1 MIRNVP
7 IPTAGVMLGLAALG
21 NLLAPWSL
29 LLKYACG
36 LGAVFLGALLLLK
49 IILHP
54 QVMKNDLNGN
64 SIFASVFATF
74 FMAVMQ
80 LCTYIHPSFP
90 FAAETVWFSAV
101 AGHFLL
107 MAWFTW
113 RYMMNF
119 ALRDVFPTYFIAYVG
134 VIVASVTA
142 PVFGRHAMGEVIFWF
157 GFAAYMVLFALVTAR
172 YCSRHKIAD
181 PAKPLFCIYAAP
193 MSLSLAGYLA
203 SVEEKSLLMIAV
215 MQVLAQFLFFAVL
228 SQMPKLLRLPFYPSY
243 AAFTFH
249 FVITAIALRQTL
261 AYVRGLGI
269 VLPEALDALAAAEIV
284 LAAVIVAYVFL
295 RYVRFLHGE
304 VLAPAGSRMKAA
316 LTAAVK

>member
-1 MIRNVP
+1 
-7 IPTAGVMLGLAALG
+7 
-21 NLLAPWSL
+21 
-29 LLKYACG
+29 
-36 LGAVFLGALLLLK
+36 
-49 IILHP
+49 
-54 QVMKNDLNGN
+54 
-64 SIFASVFATF
+64 
-74 FMAVMQ
+74 MAVMQ
-80 LCTYIHPSFP
+80 LCTYIHPFFP
-90 FAAETVWFSAV
+90 FAAETVWFGAV

-142 PVFGRHAMGEVIFWF
+142 PVFGRHAMGEIIFWF

-228 SQMPKLLRLPFYPSY
+228 SQMPKLLRLPFIRVMPPLPFLSSSRPLPCGRRSPMCGDSVSSSRRRWTRSRRRRSCWPRSSWRMYSS
-243 AAFTFH
+243 ATCASFTGKSS
-249 FVITAIALRQTL
+249 LP
-261 AYVRGLGI
+261 RG
-269 VLPEALDALAAAEIV
+269 
-284 LAAVIVAYVFL
+284 
-295 RYVRFLHGE
+295 
-304 VLAPAGSRMKAA
+304 AG
-316 LTAAVK
+316 

>member
-80 LCTYIHPSFP
+80 LCTYIHPFFP
-90 FAAETVWFSAV
+90 FAAETVWFGAV

-142 PVFGRHAMGEVIFWF
+142 PVFGRHAMGEIIFWF

-215 MQVLAQFLFFAVL
+215 MQVLAQ
-228 SQMPKLLRLPFYPSY
+228 LLRLPFYPSY
-243 AAFTFH
+243 AAFTFP

-295 RYVRFLHGE
+295 RYVRFFHGE

>member
-80 LCTYIHPSFP
+80 LCTYIYPFFP
-90 FAAETVWFSAV
+90 FAAETVWFGAV

-203 SVEEKSLLMIAV
+203 AVEEKSLLMIAV

-243 AAFTFH
+243 AAFTFP

-269 VLPEALDALAAAEIV
+269 VLPEALDALAAAETM